1 MNKPQTAK
9 KQVPMTD
16 RVWLQEMTWEEIK
29 IKMDASHKTIILPF
43 GSTEQHGPHLPVGTD
58 TMVATALA
66 RDAAVMA
73 NVLVAPPLWF
83 GWSPHHM
90 ILPGTITIRPE
101 ILAEIAF
108 DIILSL
114 HIHGFDKFVL
124 INGHRIVNIAWMQI
138 AGERAKRELGV
149 KLVIFD
155 PAFMSK
161 SITSALGWGAVGHA
175 EEIEGSHMMYQYP
188 DLVKMDRAIDNPHP
202 EKHLYSVDPCYTDDT
217 LCYVPS
223 SREEMKASTLKSG
236 GTMGEPSKASVEGG
250 KKYHDHLVS
259 RLVDVIR
266 MLQQNN

>member
-1 MNKPQTAK
+1 
-9 KQVPMTD
+9 MTD
-16 RVWLQEMTWEEIK
+16 RIWLQEMTWEEIK
-29 IKMDASHKTIILPF
+29 TKIDESHKTIILPF
-43 GSTEQHGPHLPVGTD
+43 GSTEQHGPHLPLGTD
-58 TMVATALA
+58 TMVAMTLA
-66 RDAAVMA
+66 QDAALKA
-73 NVLVAPPLWF
+73 NVPVAPPLWF

-108 DIILSL
+108 DIISSL
-114 HIHGFDKFVL
+114 HHHGFDKFVL

-161 SITSALGWGAVGHA
+161 TITSELGWGEVGHA
-175 EEIEGSHMMYQYP
+175 EEIEGSHMMYRYP

-202 EKHLYSVDPCYTDDT
+202 KKNLYSVDPSFQGDT

-223 SREEMKASTLKSG
+223 SLAEMKASTLKSG
-236 GTMGEPSKASVEGG
+236 GTMGEPSKASVDGG
-250 KKYHDHLVS
+250 KKYHDHLIS
-259 RLVDVIR
+259 RLVEAIR
-266 MLQQNN
+266 ILQQK